1 MQPGEEKWPAEN
13 NQAGLSAL
21 SLCLFHQP
29 QPNAMDSTAETT
41 ATPEAGT
48 SEDPGHNG
56 ETTAQTNLGFETE
69 LPDGNSFTERR
80 EIQKLVERLGEP
92 GVRGHDELSI
102 HDPSGEF
109 NFDLSAQREG
119 SGVLYHV
126 RRKTVGELV
135 GLLMEIKKAKGLWH
149 NERPEPRASYHL
161 PFGAP
166 IPPATSAQAIVS
178 PGGNEGWFVR
188 IVLMDRARELEGLAE
203 DTRYRQPM
211 TWDATTTKY
220 HREDPAREV
229 ADALNE
235 TFWDLGSTSRAA
247 KAWTEWHERGRWE
260 SYAAETLRRIS
271 EYSTTEDVR
280 ESGSTWDWPSNVRK
294 EATDAARTVG
304 YEVAQELLGL
314 PSRMRWSGSSIP
326 GQYA

>member
-1 MQPGEEKWPAEN
+1 
-13 NQAGLSAL
+13 
-21 SLCLFHQP
+21 
-29 QPNAMDSTAETT
+29 MDTTAEMNT
-41 ATPEAGT
+41 APEAGT
-48 SEDPGHNG
+48 PKDPEHNVK
-56 ETTAQTNLGFETE
+56 TNSQTNLGLQTE
-69 LPDGNSFTERR
+69 LPDGNSYTERR
-80 EIQKLVERLGEP
+80 EIQKVIDRLGEP
-92 GVRGHDELSI
+92 GVRRHDELSI

-119 SGVLYHV
+119 GSVLYHV

-135 GLLMEIKKAKGLWH
+135 DLLKEIKKAKGLWH
-149 NERPEPRASYHL
+149 NGCPVRLFPRGLDVVLIPEIVPRASYHL

-178 PGGNEGWFVR
+178 PGGSEGWFIR
-188 IVLMDRARELEGLAE
+188 IVLMDRRRELDNTAEGA
-203 DTRYRQPM
+203 RYRQPM

-220 HREDPAREV
+220 HREDRARGV
-229 ADALNE
+229 AEALNE

-247 KAWTEWHERGRWE
+247 KAWIEWHERGRWE
-260 SYAAETLRRIS
+260 SEAAETLRRIAWHS
-271 EYSTTEDVR
+271 ATEDVR
-280 ESGSTWDWPSNVRK
+280 ASGSTWDWPRGVRE

-304 YEVAQELLGL
+304 HEVAQELLGM